1 MISTVILD
9 SEGWMQAQRMQ
20 DEGDSAPSAEATRD
34 QVGHTE
40 VSQTVLDISFQIA
53 EFHLSIT
60 AAALSRCK
68 PVITTWPQC
77 RRALPALSV

>member
-1 MISTVILD
+1 MVSTVILD

-20 DEGDSAPSAEATRD
+20 DAGDSTPSGEATRD

-40 VSQTVLDISFQIA
+40 VSQTVPDISFQTA
-53 EFHLSIT
+53 KFHLSIT
-60 AAALSRCK
+60 PAALNRCK